1 MYLSVFDPLFSSDI
15 YLKTIPNSIP
25 LQRVGLPTEV
35 AQLVLFLA
43 SEKSAYITGQ
53 IIVIDGGF
61 LSYCRIT

>member
-1 MYLSVFDPLFSSDI
+1 MTEASKPLFSSDI

-25 LQRVGLPTEV
+25 LQRVGLPAEV
-35 AQLVLFLA
+35 AQLALFLA
-43 SEKSAYITGQ
+43 SEKSGYITGQ